1 MTDFKRRTLTLS
13 TGKQIKLF
21 GNSMAI
27 GRSLEIGEGGAPNI
41 FSSFEESMDEK
52 GTIENVGSSEN
63 LRKTK
68 GKRFKKSASAVLN
81 PHRLTK
87 DEMLELADFNIRLWM
102 ELKDN
107 VREFGMAD
115 PKVFKVD
122 AAKY

>member
-41 FSSFEESMDEK
+41 FSCFEEPLEEK
-52 GTIENVGSSEN
+52 EVTENTGSAED
-63 LRKTK
+63 
-68 GKRFKKSASAVLN
+68 FKKTRVKRSKKVTTGVFN

-87 DEMLELADFNIRLWM
+87 DEMLELADFNISLWM
-102 ELKDN
+102 DLKN
-107 VREFGMAD
+107 NIREYGMAD
-115 PKVFKVD
+115 PKIFKVD
-122 AAKY
+122 TTKY